1 MKRGYMQRSL
11 MVADSAV
18 SYQTKEAAILVVG
31 LAWVL
36 MIGSG
41 VIAGIILCG
50 WKGAKSVAVDW
61 FHLKAT
67 FVCR

>member
-1 MKRGYMQRSL
+1 MHRSL
-11 MVADSAV
+11 IIADSAV

-31 LAWVL
+31 LAWVM

-50 WKGAKSVAVDW
+50 WRGARSLSVDW
-61 FHLKAT
+61 LHLKAT